1 MDINDLVLSD
11 EALAVVDAGT
21 WVDMS
26 DEAPGVELFVTG
38 LRSAE
43 ARKAIRQKQ
52 AFARKKNRGKE
63 LSDEQHSEIMKEVL
77 HEVVL
82 KDWRGFKSD
91 GEDLPYDSKLARGF
105 LMDRGGERFA
115 ELVISAAQRLDAEAS
130 DYAEEVVKN

>member
-1 MDINDLVLSD
+1 MDIKDLILSD

-43 ARKAIRQKQ
+43 ARKALREKQ

-63 LSDEQHSEIMKEVL
+63 LSDEQHSEITKEVL
-77 HEVVL
+77 CEHIL
-82 KDWRGFKSD
+82 KGWRGLKSD
-91 GEDLPYDSKLARGF
+91 GKDLEYDPELARSF
-105 LMDRGGERFA
+105 IMARNGERFS
-115 ELVISAAQRLDAEAS
+115 ELVITAAQRLDEEAN
-130 DYAEEVVKN
+130 DFVEEVSKN